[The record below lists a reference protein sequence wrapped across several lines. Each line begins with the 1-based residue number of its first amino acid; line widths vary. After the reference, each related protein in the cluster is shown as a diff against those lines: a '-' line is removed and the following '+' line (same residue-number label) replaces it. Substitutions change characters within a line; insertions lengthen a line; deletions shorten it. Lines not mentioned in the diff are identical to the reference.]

1 MHLHA
6 YTRTNFLAIFV
17 AFLLARD
24 SAALGS
30 ASSTMTDKGIKK
42 GYRVCTASPC
52 SPNGSELLYDALQ
65 TLSTKETT
73 IKKDYCL
80 GGCCSGTVIKPYGI
94 TNARRR
100 TLPIIGDEQKAL
112 ETAGELLREVGGLDQ
127 LKWDEILAKVE
138 TGERAFENS
147 NEPDICSNCGVGL
160 QLYRGNCAKCGKY
173 PY

>member
-1 MHLHA
+1 MHLH
-6 YTRTNFLAIFV
+6 YNFLAIFV
-17 AFLLARD
+17 AFLLTRD

-30 ASSTMTDKGIKK
+30 NSGNMADKGTKI

-52 SPNGSELLYDALQ
+52 APNGSELLYDALQ

-73 IKKDYCL
+73 IKEDYCL
-80 GGCCSGTVIKPYGI
+80 GGCCSGTVVKPYGI
-94 TNARRR
+94 MNARRR

-112 ETAGELLREVGGLDQ
+112 ETAEELLREVDGLDKS
-127 LKWDEILAKVE
+127 KWDEILAKIE
-138 TGERAFENS
+138 AGERAFKNS
-147 NEPDICSNCGVGL
+147 NEPDICCNCGVGL